1 MKKLVIILLVATSFL
16 SCTKT
21 EDNSKENVALVEA
34 YIKSVESLDSNA
46 MDNIL
51 ADDYMGYGPSFGQS
65 TNKENAIANWKS
77 TSADLYK
84 SISYAKNRNIA
95 VSIPDG
101 ENKGEWVTNWAEATI
116 VYKSNN
122 KEVTFWANTLY
133 QIENGKIVKSYTI
146 YNEADILNQLNY
158 TFIKK

>member
-1 MKKLVIILLVATSFL
+1 MKRIALILFVATAFV
-16 SCTKT
+16 SCTQK
-21 EDNSKENVALVEA
+21 EDNTKENIALIEK
-34 YIKSVESLDSNA
+34 YIQSVENLDSEA

-51 ADDYMGYGPSFGQS
+51 ADDYIGYGPSFNQS

-77 TSADLYK
+77 ASEDLYK
-84 SISYAKNRNIA
+84 SISYDKNRNIA

-133 QIENGKIVKSYTI
+133 KIKDGKITKSYTI